1 MLKPGDKVGIVCCS
15 NGQDTEQTSQIE
27 QLVNE
32 LREVGLNPVLSPY
45 LYKVSEQSVFSGT
58 AKQRADALMEFYKNP
73 EIMAVFD
80 ISGGDVANMLLPYLD
95 YDVIAKNPKEFWGY
109 SDLTTILNAI
119 YAKTGNS
126 GVLYQVK
133 NIIWDESREQKIRM
147 NNFIHNIWEGG
158 RYPYLYG
165 FEYHFLQGNAMEGT
179 VIGGNI
185 RCLLK
190 LAGTEYWPD
199 MHGKLL
205 LLEGMGGGVAQY
217 AAYLAQLNQLHVFE
231 QVEGI
236 LLGTFTQ
243 MEREGQT
250 PTVEEMLLTLLHDSE
265 KERVR
270 KLPVAKTKEIGHGI
284 NSKAIEIGKGFALLS

>member
-1 MLKPGDKVGIVCCS
+1 MLKSGDKVGIVCCS
-15 NGQDTEQTSQIE
+15 NGQGTEQKGIIE
-27 QLVNE
+27 QLTIQLQE
-32 LREVGLNPVLSPY
+32 LGLKPEFSPY
-45 LYKVSEQSVFSGT
+45 LYKMSEESVFSGT
-58 AKQRADALMEFYKNP
+58 ARQRADALMEFYKNP
-73 EIMAVFD
+73 GIVAIFD

-95 YDVIAKNPKEFWGY
+95 YDVIAKNPKPFWGY

-119 YAKTGNS
+119 YTRTGNR

-133 NIIWDESREQKIRM
+133 NIVWDESGEQKIRM
-147 NNFIHNIWEGG
+147 KKYIENIWERG
-158 RYPYLYG
+158 REANLFG
-165 FEYHFLQGNAMEGT
+165 FRYRFLQGESMEGI
-179 VIGGNI
+179 VMGGNI

-199 MHGKLL
+199 MHGKIL
-205 LLEGMGGGVAQY
+205 LLEGMGGGAAQY

-250 PTVEEMLLTLLHDSE
+250 PAVEDMLFTLLHNSDQ
-265 KERVR
+265 ERVR
-270 KLPVAKTKEIGHGI
+270 KLPVAKTKDIGHGTDA
-284 NSKAIEIGKGFALLS
+284 KAIEIGTGLVLLR